1 MCTQCAAGEIRP
13 AGDDASGPD
22 TACTQKQCTCDIDNG
37 TASGQR
43 GPTRC
48 RTRDVS
54 LVTSMEELSPPT
66 SIPTGSGDSPLP
78 PPSPLLHSPD
88 PDSRLS
94 VPESPPPVAVEEG
107 GEEVGPPDSLRKKWG
122 GGPPTQSLAV
132 CPSALPEHGEAEQ
145 LSLSFAVAPPPRREE
160 VLTPSSSRTTLSQW
174 DSSSSSSSSQA
185 ELRPPPDWPVV
196 LGVRESGGGWGPR
209 PMPLD
214 RRAGTALSRRGIGCR
229 LHFGNL
235 KLGFFFFVM

>member
-1 MCTQCAAGEIRP
+1 M
-13 AGDDASGPD
+13 
-22 TACTQKQCTCDIDNG
+22 
-37 TASGQR
+37 
-43 GPTRC
+43 
-48 RTRDVS
+48 
-54 LVTSMEELSPPT
+54 
-66 SIPTGSGDSPLP
+66 
-78 PPSPLLHSPD
+78 
-88 PDSRLS
+88 
-94 VPESPPPVAVEEG
+94 
-107 GEEVGPPDSLRKKWG
+107 GPPDSLRKKWG

-160 VLTPSSSRTTLSQW
+160 VLTPSSSSRTTLSQW

-235 KLGFFFFVM
+235 KLGFFLPKAKKSAPRLPRGVPASCAISLSLGESPPGPGGTLPPEWGAPPLSVSPSLCDAGPPRR